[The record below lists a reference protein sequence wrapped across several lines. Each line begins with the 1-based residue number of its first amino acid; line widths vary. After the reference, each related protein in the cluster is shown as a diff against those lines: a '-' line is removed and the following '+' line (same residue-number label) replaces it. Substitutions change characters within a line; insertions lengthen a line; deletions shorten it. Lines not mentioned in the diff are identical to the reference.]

1 MISIK
6 KTNCAALINTTGLI
20 ATSKINLLDFI
31 KQHNQ
36 FDGLEHSSQLDGR
49 YQHSIVMFARKTSM
63 RQNRTTTTRLI
74 EQHGSEHTEC
84 RKGLWETMAYVTAYI
99 TSPF

>member
-49 YQHSIVMFARKTSM
+49 YQHNIVMFVRKTSM
-63 RQNRTTTTRLI
+63 RQNRTTTPTTTTTRLI

-84 RKGLWETMAYVTAYI
+84 RKGL
-99 TSPF
+99 